1 MKKLLQL
8 ICVSL
13 ILNSQFSILNSL
25 QAQSDKNFEISKNLE
40 IFANVYK
47 TLNNNYVDEVDPGKA
62 IKTAIDAMLASMDPY
77 TNYFPESDME
87 DVKMQMLG
95 QYGGIGSLIHQEG
108 EKHFIAEPF
117 EGMPADLAGLK
128 AGDRILA
135 VNGESTEG
143 KKTTDVSNAM
153 RGQAGT
159 TVTLSLE
166 RDGRQFDVTL
176 TRKEI
181 HMPNVPYSGMV
192 DGNIGYIRL
201 SEFTQ
206 EAAKNV
212 REAFLALKHKHPDMK
227 GVILDLRG
235 NGGGLMNEAIDIV
248 NIWVKPGEVVVEQK
262 GKVAARNQ
270 KHRTTKAAD
279 DLDIPVAVLI
289 DEHSASASEIVSG
302 SLQDLDRAVVIGERS
317 FGKGLVQNIL
327 PMPYN
332 NQMKVTVSK
341 YFIPSGRC
349 IQAIDYSRRDENGRA
364 AKVPDSLKT
373 AFQTRHGRTVYD
385 GFGIEPDIEVEIAPS
400 SLLTV
405 ALYNKFLFFQYANK
419 FVKEHP
425 SIPAAADF
433 RITDEIYN
441 DFVTFLSDKDY
452 EYTTYTERLFEE
464 LHRVAKE
471 ENYID
476 EINNQLDQLEATFK
490 NAKKADLMRNREDIS
505 RYLRD
510 EILVRYYYQKGRIEG
525 SLSDDPDVLKAIE
538 VLSHPDQYNALLKG
552 EK

>member
-1 MKKLLQL
+1 MKKLLVFSSFL
-8 ICVSL
+8 LVSIAL
-13 ILNSQFSILNSL
+13 A
-25 QAQSDKNFEISKNLE
+25 AQNDKSFEISKNLE

-108 EKHFIAEPF
+108 DKHYIAEPF
-117 EGMPADLAGLK
+117 EGKPADLAGLK

-159 TVTLSLE
+159 TVTLTLE
-166 RDGRQFDVTL
+166 RDGKQFDVTL

-192 DGNIGYIRL
+192 GGNIGYIRL

-206 EAAKNV
+206 DAAKNV
-212 REAFLALKHKHPDMK
+212 REAFLNLKRTHPGMK

-235 NGGGLMNEAIDIV
+235 NGGGLMGEAIDIV
-248 NIWVKPGEVVVEQK
+248 NIWVKGGEVVVEQK

-270 KHRTTKAAD
+270 KHRTTKAPD

-364 AKVPDSLKT
+364 TKVPDSLKT
-373 AFQTRHGRTVYD
+373 AYKTRNGRTVYD
-385 GFGIEPDIEVEIAPS
+385 GFGIEPDIEVEIPSS

-425 SIPAAADF
+425 SIPPASEF
-433 RITDEIYN
+433 RITDEIYQ
-441 DFVTFLSDKDY
+441 DFVAFLSDKSY

-464 LHRVAKE
+464 LHRVAKD

-476 EINNQLDQLEATFK
+476 EINNQLNQLEETFK
-490 NAKKADLMRNREDIS
+490 KAKKDDLMRNREDIS

-525 SLSDDPDVLKAIE
+525 SLVDDPDVLKAIE
-538 VLSHPDQYNALLKG
+538 ILSDPDQYNNLLKG
-552 EK
+552 AK

>member
-95 QYGGIGSLIHQEG
+95 QYGDIGSLIHQEG

-212 REAFLALKHKHPDMK
+212 REAFLALKHK
-227 GVILDLRG
+227 
-235 NGGGLMNEAIDIV
+235 
-248 NIWVKPGEVVVEQK
+248 Q
-262 GKVAARNQ
+262 
-270 KHRTTKAAD
+270 
-279 DLDIPVAVLI
+279 
-289 DEHSASASEIVSG
+289 S
-302 SLQDLDRAVVIGERS
+302 
-317 FGKGLVQNIL
+317 
-327 PMPYN
+327 
-332 NQMKVTVSK
+332 
-341 YFIPSGRC
+341 
-349 IQAIDYSRRDENGRA
+349 
-364 AKVPDSLKT
+364 
-373 AFQTRHGRTVYD
+373 
-385 GFGIEPDIEVEIAPS
+385 
-400 SLLTV
+400 
-405 ALYNKFLFFQYANK
+405 
-419 FVKEHP
+419 
-425 SIPAAADF
+425 
-433 RITDEIYN
+433 
-441 DFVTFLSDKDY
+441 
-452 EYTTYTERLFEE
+452 
-464 LHRVAKE
+464 
-471 ENYID
+471 
-476 EINNQLDQLEATFK
+476 
-490 NAKKADLMRNREDIS
+490 
-505 RYLRD
+505 
-510 EILVRYYYQKGRIEG
+510 
-525 SLSDDPDVLKAIE
+525 
-538 VLSHPDQYNALLKG
+538 
-552 EK
+552 